1 MAKHEKIDEAL
12 KNNLTKMEKA
22 MEEILL
28 MVEADAKMLSPVRTG
43 TLRRSITHQ
52 QRTEGDKV
60 FGAVGSTIEYAYFAE
75 LKKPYLEPAVDM
87 NLENMRRKIAE
98 VLKNEGD

>member
-1 MAKHEKIDEAL
+1 MAKNPKIDEAL

-28 MVEADAKMLSPVRTG
+28 MVEADAKMLAPVKTG

-52 QRTEGDKV
+52 QQTEGDKV
-60 FGAVGSTIEYAYFAE
+60 FGTVGSAIEYAYWAE
-75 LKKPYLEPAVDM
+75 LKRPYLQPAVDQ
-87 NLENMRRKIAE
+87 NVENMRRKIAE
-98 VLKNEGD
+98 VMRNEGN